1 LIVEEKN
8 IGEIKYKT
16 LLALKN
22 LKHFPFKKTTTT
34 NKQTSKNAS
43 TTTISPVRG
52 TVTKQG

>member
-1 LIVEEKN
+1 LLIVEEKN

-52 TVTKQG
+52 TVTK